1 MEKSKTSRDS
11 YTEQVQV
18 LTQSTMNGNNRLF
31 GGHLMEWIDLV
42 AVVVGRRHSNRNV
55 TTVLVE
61 ELEFKAPAYA
71 NELVVLAGQIVY
83 TGTTS
88 MVVRVNTFTEELD
101 GARRV
106 INTAYL
112 TLVAL
117 DADDKPCPVPRLVT
131 ETEEERAEYEA
142 ARARSEQRK
151 VQRRLREREEKNG
164 LS

>member
-142 ARARSEQRK
+142 ARSRSEQRK